1 MFDFLGRRREPK
13 PKEWRTGGLT
23 FLAEQI
29 GPAEAQFKSAL
40 SRRFASD
47 ARIRRAYLVRVAYP
61 KSGPQRAKVEN
72 RGPDSSGAPVEVLLC
87 VVAPEALAI
96 VEIVAEEFQKL
107 FHGSQHMDTLFLT
120 DAQERE
126 VAKVARPFYA
136 AGETP
141 TASG

>member
-1 MFDFLGRRREPK
+1 M
-13 PKEWRTGGLT
+13 
-23 FLAEQI
+23 
-29 GPAEAQFKSAL
+29 
-40 SRRFASD
+40 
-47 ARIRRAYLVRVAYP
+47 
-61 KSGPQRAKVEN
+61 
-72 RGPDSSGAPVEVLLC
+72 C
-87 VVAPEALAI
+87 VVAPEDLAI